1 MGFTL
6 RKSTLD
12 IVLTVGP
19 ANVYFGRKRPKNMKE
34 DLTPRQ
40 ETTSPAIA
48 GAKKFLFNSSDP
60 NLDQGQ

>member
-1 MGFTL
+1 MAKVDSVENL
-6 RKSTLD
+6 QKIKDR
-12 IVLTVGP
+12 
-19 ANVYFGRKRPKNMKE
+19 E

-60 NLDQGQ
+60 NLDEEKWKTIGKCLVLKIDS

>member
-1 MGFTL
+1 M
-6 RKSTLD
+6 R
-12 IVLTVGP
+12 I
-19 ANVYFGRKRPKNMKE
+19 YKRSKIRKE

-60 NLDQGQ
+60 YLGEEKWKPIGKSLGLKIGS